1 MSDEKDD
8 LKSIKV
14 YKFDNTKEKWH
25 EFALK
30 FRVIADTRG
39 YRGIIDGTVIPPDEM
54 AVITIT
60 AEDTGE
66 ELEEKKNLLKAR
78 KANKV
83 GYRDLVMSTEGI
95 SFTIVQNAASEEL
108 PSGDLKKAWER
119 LERRWNPKTREDKVE
134 VYTKF
139 LNYKLENTRQR
150 PMDWIAFME
159 KKRAELMNTG
169 HIMSDETF
177 ITHLL
182 NSLPQTVY
190 EGAILVIK
198 DKLRRSILEITEIEQ
213 ILEDKFQAIK
223 QAKGWDEEEDDYA
236 LFVSPSNKKGPKK
249 AFKGRC
255 GYCGEFGHK
264 AADCPNKKSNQN
276 KGQKSKFHQ
285 KKKQWGRGD
294 PKSKGHIDMSKI
306 KCYNCGEFGH
316 FARDCPKARDN
327 ANIAQ
332 ESEQNHKSESMLD
345 LDSTSV
351 REECAMVCTEPQYED
366 ASEDEVVYGDQGINT
381 EEYEKT
387 TYGNLM
393 QTQSDEENDVKCT
406 VAQRANDSVMLERK
420 KRRFNHNDPEE
431 NSDNYNQCETMISDA
446 GTEKSINEM
455 IPETKGPT
463 DDSNKNESRKAWTM
477 EMLMNGG
484 DISTNTT
491 NEEESMSDDEKMFLY
506 ARAVHS
512 NHSIQYHMH
521 QIIERQKVIDE
532 YRNMMMEG
540 VDLISLESN
549 LHRYHPVIIS
559 QIINMIEA
567 DNFCHHQTFESVKR
581 DLQNMWSEGIQELE
595 NARSHCTNNDKNN
608 NEMEEIEVIDLCSV
622 SRCENNSIPEGKES
636 EMQESQDRS
645 KHDETDRKLDEFT
658 TVRDDPTTKKD
669 NVESAMMCWEPIENL
684 EEEEPRD
691 GQEEKANML
700 VETTEKQKHEEEHV
714 GPTLATGNRL
724 KISIEEFS
732 WEKEDDESTFETEEP
747 ESGQL
752 VYITNLENGLQM
764 DGTELND
771 EIGPN
776 EKKPVACN
784 RPLKCP
790 P

>member
-1 MSDEKDD
+1 
-8 LKSIKV
+8 
-14 YKFDNTKEKWH
+14 
-25 EFALK
+25 
-30 FRVIADTRG
+30 
-39 YRGIIDGTVIPPDEM
+39 
-54 AVITIT
+54 
-60 AEDTGE
+60 
-66 ELEEKKNLLKAR
+66 
-78 KANKV
+78 
-83 GYRDLVMSTEGI
+83 MSTEGI

-119 LERRWNPKTREDKVE
+119 LERRWNPKTREDKAE

-182 NSLPQTVY
+182 NSLSQTVY

-223 QAKGWDEEEDDYA
+223 QAKVWDEEEDDYA

-276 KGQKSKFHQ
+276 KGQKPKFHQ

-294 PKSKGHIDMSKI
+294 PNSKGHIDMSKI
-306 KCYNCGEFGH
+306 NCYNCAEFGH

-345 LDSTSV
+345 LDSTRV

-387 TYGNLM
+387 ISGNLM
-393 QTQSDEENDVKCT
+393 QAQSDEENDVKCT
-406 VAQRANDSVMLERK
+406 VAQRANDSVILERK
-420 KRRFNHNDPEE
+420 KRRFNHSNPKE

-491 NEEESMSDDEKMFLY
+491 NEQESMSDDEKMFLY

-581 DLQNMWSEGIQELE
+581 DLRNMWSEGIQELE
-595 NARSHCTNNDKNN
+595 NARSHCTNNDENN
-608 NEMEEIEVIDLCSV
+608 NEIEEIEVIDLCSV

-636 EMQESQDRS
+636 EVQESQDSS
-645 KHDETDRKLDEFT
+645 KHDEKDRKLDEFT

-669 NVESAMMCWEPIENL
+669 NAESAMMCWEPIENL

-724 KISIEEFS
+724 KISTEEFS

-771 EIGPN
+771 KIGPN
-776 EKKPVACN
+776 EKSLLRVIGL
-784 RPLKCP
+784 LKCP